1 MKKLTMTFCAM
12 AGMTT
17 LVLAA
22 GEDKKMEAPKPPQE
36 IADMMKAMTGSWK
49 CEGTFSGMT
58 GGAAMKYTSTMKPK
72 TELNGFWVHEAVT
85 ITPSDKKAMPGNFMI
100 EAYMTYDSAA
110 KMWRRVEM
118 MSDGG
123 LMVGTSSGMKDMKME
138 MTGTNW
144 SSHGESMMKTSIDNS
159 DAKKGIHIVGQM
171 SMDKGKTWTA
181 LFDETCK
188 K

>member
-1 MKKLTMTFCAM
+1 MKKLTFTFCAL
-12 AGMTT
+12 AGMTA
-17 LVLAA
+17 LGLAA

-36 IADMMKAMTGSWK
+36 IGDMMKSMTGSWK
-49 CEGTFSGMT
+49 CEGTFAGMG

-72 TELNGFWVHEAVT
+72 SELAGFWVHESVT
-85 ITPSDKKAMPGNFMI
+85 ITPSDKKAMPGNFLI
-100 EAYMTYDSAA
+100 EAWMTYDSSA

-123 LMVGTSSGMKDMKME
+123 LMVGTSAGAKDMKME
-138 MTGTNW
+138 MNGTNW
-144 SSHGESMMKTSIDNS
+144 GPHGESMMKTTVDMT
-159 DAKKGIHIVGQM
+159 DMKKGIHVVGQM
-171 SMDKGKTWTA
+171 SMDKGKTWNQ